1 MGIRTLVF
9 DVSTFVGSWKFSGDA
24 NQCSNV
30 AKIRTNLM
38 LLPLKSTCRVRV
50 CAFRELVRAFGF
62 FGIPI
67 FFHWNSK
74 NYSKV
79 LQSSRKP
86 TSNATQTNDGTVRSN
101 YDTNV
106 CHWFT
111 PLRPHFL
118 PNSSNSKC
126 PLPRW
131 RWRRIRNATMT
142 RRQQI
147 RLTRCTRHEQSIVA
161 NGNLIQIQ
169 VGQTLT
175 QMLQRLNVQ
184 CVGSFEFGGTVLR
197 NFFQI
202 DHAMAGHSLIAGQ
215 WIGLV
220 EVDGNGFRFGQFH
233 RSAGRGIVS
242 LVIEENGNADNETNL
257 WLLFKLDTR
266 LPIELFIG
274 DFFTPSV
281 SVWLPYFMLYPSHED
296 PCFSRE

>member
-1 MGIRTLVF
+1 
-9 DVSTFVGSWKFSGDA
+9 
-24 NQCSNV
+24 
-30 AKIRTNLM
+30 M
-38 LLPLKSTCRVRV
+38 LLPVKSTCRVRV

-62 FGIPI
+62 FGIQKITRKSFKAHESPHQTQHKRTMVR
-67 FFHWNSK
+67 FDQTMTRMFATD
-74 NYSKV
+74 
-79 LQSSRKP
+79 SRHCDP
-86 TSNATQTNDGTVRSN
+86 TSFQIHQTQECS
-101 YDTNV
+101 
-106 CHWFT
+106 
-111 PLRPHFL
+111 
-118 PNSSNSKC
+118 
-126 PLPRW
+126 LPRW
-131 RWRRIRNATMT
+131 RWRRIWNATMT

-147 RLTRCTRHEQSIVA
+147 RLAWCTRHEQSIVA
-161 NGNLIQIQ
+161 DGNLIQIQ
-169 VGQTLT
+169 IGQTLS

-215 WIGLV
+215 WIRLV